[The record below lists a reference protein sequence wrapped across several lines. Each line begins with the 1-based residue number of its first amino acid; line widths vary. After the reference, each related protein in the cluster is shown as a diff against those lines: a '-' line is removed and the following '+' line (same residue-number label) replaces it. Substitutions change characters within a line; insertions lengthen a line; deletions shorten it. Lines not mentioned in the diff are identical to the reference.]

1 MKQAFSRYHA
11 DKKAPCSTMFRSP
24 FITALRDSNP
34 DVSTLQSAAVA
45 QKHSMGM
52 QASDAYDL
60 EAHVRG
66 TQKAMDWCH
75 EFAEGHA
82 AIGSSS
88 SKASNRD

>member
-1 MKQAFSRYHA
+1 
-11 DKKAPCSTMFRSP
+11 
-24 FITALRDSNP
+24 
-34 DVSTLQSAAVA
+34 
-45 QKHSMGM
+45 M

-82 AIGSSS
+82 AIGTAAPKQAIVI
-88 SKASNRD
+88 KAAPPEQPVSNGSVDEPTQKTPCRRPDGHLGAKVNTTSYRD